1 MPGKNFKILIIIA
14 RSACVKTMG
23 PQNVI
28 LTIVV
33 ITVIISP
40 NFCKDV
46 YLFSAKVCVVLLIGY
61 VLVLLKYPSMIIP
74 LRKLQHQI
82 IYPQYRLEDLSYVL
96 LESIQTQI
104 LWIMSYLPKMKR
116 WTTLQLLVWEHLN
129 TYQLQVKSLIFSL
142 FSQEMA
148 QNFSFLARNQ
158 NERNLQPIIA
168 GHENCLGTYKPPKAS
183 YTAKCLP
190 STRPYWCVQKAWEEL
205 QQKYHG
211 AKCPERPSIGL
222 GAPEYLSIAGH
233 EDCLGT
239 YQPSPSSSYTGM
251 QSIMEHF
258 LEGIVPLRH

>member
-1 MPGKNFKILIIIA
+1 MLGKNFKILIIIA

-33 ITVIISP
+33 ITVIISL

-61 VLVLLKYPSMIIP
+61 ALVLLKYPSMIIP
-74 LRKLQHQI
+74 LRKLQSQL
-82 IYPQYRLEDLSYVL
+82 IYPQCRLEDLSYVL

-116 WTTLQLLVWEHLN
+116 WTTLQLLAWEHLN
-129 TYQLQVKSLIFSL
+129 TYQLQVK
-142 FSQEMA
+142 
-148 QNFSFLARNQ
+148 FLTRNQ
-158 NERNLQPIIA
+158 NPINLQPIIA
-168 GHENCLGTYKPPKAS
+168 GHENCLGTYKPPQAS

-239 YQPSPSSSYTGM
+239 YQPSPSSSYSGM

-258 LEGIVPLRH
+258 LEGIVPLRHLIPESKC